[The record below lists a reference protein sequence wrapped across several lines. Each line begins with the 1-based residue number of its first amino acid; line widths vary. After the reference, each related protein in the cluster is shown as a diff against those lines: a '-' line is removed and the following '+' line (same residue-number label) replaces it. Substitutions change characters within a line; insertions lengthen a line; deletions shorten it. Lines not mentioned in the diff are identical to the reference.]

1 MDKTLR
7 RWYLIAIF
15 FAPGGCASID
25 FDHPKTASTAIPPQQ
40 TSDTGLGRLL
50 EGPTS
55 ANPGRAGFYPVA
67 DGINALAIRLL
78 MAERAERSIDAQYYL
93 ITDDLVGHV
102 FIESLLRA
110 ANRGVRVRLLLDDI
124 QTKGYD
130 AGMAALN
137 SHPNFEVRI
146 FNPFARRSARLV
158 DGLTSFARVNR
169 RMHNKSFTVD
179 NQMTLIGGRNIADEY
194 FGARL
199 DVNFGDLDVVGIG
212 PIVAD
217 VSEMFDAF
225 WNSRAA
231 VPATVFTEAPDDP
244 DQALSQLQERV
255 ARARAEA
262 SESKYADAVRSSI
275 FDILHQDLSVFTW
288 APYQLVFDSP
298 DKSQRAK
305 AEEAAS
311 IRTPLI
317 HSFDNAEKEVLIVSP
332 YFVPRN
338 TGIARIQELR
348 DRGIDVTVV
357 TNSLAATNQSSV
369 HGGYAP
375 ARKPLLKMG
384 VKLYEVR
391 ADASVSGDAR
401 VGSDSAKA
409 TLHTKAFVI
418 DRDHLFIGSFNFDP
432 RSAFIN
438 TEMGVIIDS
447 PKLAQE
453 FVRRVHEATPHQTYE
468 VFRNENGALR
478 WRGLENDK
486 EVILTK
492 EPQTGFWRR
501 FVAGLMRLLPIRGQL

>member
-7 RWYLIAIF
+7 RWYLIAVF
-15 FAPGGCASID
+15 FALGGCASID
-25 FDHPKTASTAIPPQQ
+25 FDHSKTASTAISPQQ
-40 TSDTGLGRLL
+40 TSATGLGRFL

-146 FNPFARRSARLV
+146 FNPFARRLARLI

-231 VPATVFTEAPDDP
+231 VPVTVITEAPDDP
-244 DQALSQLQERV
+244 DQA
-255 ARARAEA
+255 
-262 SESKYADAVRSSI
+262 
-275 FDILHQDLSVFTW
+275 
-288 APYQLVFDSP
+288 
-298 DKSQRAK
+298 
-305 AEEAAS
+305 
-311 IRTPLI
+311 
-317 HSFDNAEKEVLIVSP
+317 
-332 YFVPRN
+332 
-338 TGIARIQELR
+338 
-348 DRGIDVTVV
+348 
-357 TNSLAATNQSSV
+357 
-369 HGGYAP
+369 
-375 ARKPLLKMG
+375 
-384 VKLYEVR
+384 
-391 ADASVSGDAR
+391 
-401 VGSDSAKA
+401 
-409 TLHTKAFVI
+409 
-418 DRDHLFIGSFNFDP
+418 
-432 RSAFIN
+432 
-438 TEMGVIIDS
+438 
-447 PKLAQE
+447 
-453 FVRRVHEATPHQTYE
+453 
-468 VFRNENGALR
+468 
-478 WRGLENDK
+478 
-486 EVILTK
+486 
-492 EPQTGFWRR
+492 
-501 FVAGLMRLLPIRGQL
+501 